1 MAISWN
7 IWNNSNVIRQGEKL
21 KTVATLIIEATRVA
35 VDYQSVQDYPIP
47 AANLLP
53 TRWTPSIT
61 GQVVRALSQQIYA
74 PLGSLE
80 VDAKAMEAAVIF
92 ARDIGIQDVIFE
104 GNSLQV
110 CSAMNGC
117 SLTPDVDAN
126 VLECIFLHLQFFRS
140 FLFFSH

>member
-1 MAISWN
+1 MG
-7 IWNNSNVIRQGEKL
+7 V
-21 KTVATLIIEATRVA
+21 
-35 VDYQSVQDYPIP
+35 
-47 AANLLP
+47 LL
-53 TRWTPSIT
+53 WDDK

-92 ARDIGIQDVIFE
+92 VRDIGIQDVIFE
-104 GNSLQV
+104 GDSLQV

-117 SLTPDVDAN
+117 SLTPHAVAN

-140 FLFFSH
+140 FLFSHIKREGNKPANLLAQHAKSVYDFEAWVEETPNFFWEN